1 MYNSKGNDLV
11 GMVQLV
17 KTPGCGPGGR
27 EFESHY
33 SPHAGLAEL
42 ADALDL
48 GSSEN
53 FSWRFNSFIPHQRF
67 KADVGISAFAFFI
80 VGNMWVIGFLK
91 GVLLNFL

>member
-1 MYNSKGNDLV
+1 
-11 GMVQLV
+11 MVQLV

-48 GSSEN
+48 GSSGN
-53 FSWRFNSFIPHQRF
+53 FPVKVQLLYPAPEKNAES
-67 KADVGISAFAFFI
+67 SAFFCAYFTKSLPYPYNYFNI
-80 VGNMWVIGFLK
+80 P
-91 GVLLNFL
+91 VL

>member
-1 MYNSKGNDLV
+1 
-11 GMVQLV
+11 MVQLV

-53 FSWRFNSFIPHQRF
+53 FLVKVQLLYPAPNTQSKRWNIN
-67 KADVGISAFAFFI
+67 VCFFYC
-80 VGNMWVIGFLK
+80 G
-91 GVLLNFL
+91 

>member
-1 MYNSKGNDLV
+1 MYDNTVSMNSEDTNVV
-11 GMVQLV
+11 GIVQLV
-17 KTPGCGPGGR
+17 TTPGCGPGER

-53 FSWRFNSFIPHQRF
+53 FS
-67 KADVGISAFAFFI
+67 
-80 VGNMWVIGFLK
+80 
-91 GVLLNFL
+91 

>member
-1 MYNSKGNDLV
+1 
-11 GMVQLV
+11 MVQLV

-48 GSSEN
+48 GSSV
-53 FSWRFNSFIPHQRF
+53 F
-67 KADVGISAFAFFI
+67 DVG
-80 VGNMWVIGFLK
+80 VQ
-91 GVLLNFL
+91 VLFPAPNYIDSIQMIKSLELSLFCLIYNLIDFTFNDKT